1 MKRKISFTVIVLIN
15 ILCAF
20 MQVWMSTG
28 AYCGIEFDLNYGIM
42 IFCTLE
48 FISLSLLMKN
58 RDDCLFFDN
67 NLIKLVRIASR
78 RRAMT
83 FEILK
88 ITAAT
93 VMIEAVKI
101 IFTALFS
108 VILSKDITIGGILLL
123 FAFELLV
130 KLLLMLIQFALEITA
145 AYNFSFLAVCIV
157 FLLLLLFGS
166 AAYTFVTEHPDA
178 AITPVLRFI
187 NKFNLIN
194 YISPYRAKR
203 LCSSTGYPIAATAA
217 LNILQAIILIYNS
230 KRLNILPKE

>member
-1 MKRKISFTVIVLIN
+1 MKKKISFTVILLIN

-20 MQVWMSTG
+20 MQVWMSTD
-28 AYCGIEFDLNYGIM
+28 AYSGIEFELNYGIM

-58 RDDCLFFDN
+58 RDDCLFFDS
-67 NLIKLVRIASR
+67 NLIKLTRIASR

-83 FEILK
+83 YEILK
-88 ITAAT
+88 ITATT
-93 VMIEAVKI
+93 VMVEMVKI
-101 IFTALFS
+101 ISIVLFS
-108 VILSKDITIGGILLL
+108 IILSKDITISGIMIL
-123 FAFELLV
+123 FALELLV
-130 KLLLMLIQFALEITA
+130 KLLLMLIQFAFEITA

-157 FLLLLLFGS
+157 FLLLLLLGS

-187 NKFNLIN
+187 NKYNLIN

-203 LCSSTGYPIAATAA
+203 LCSSTGYPLAVTVA
-217 LNILQAIILIYNS
+217 LNILQAAILIFNS